1 MPQLPDCHQSY
12 TVQYSQHQKTAWPVK
27 LKIHIEELQN
37 WYNEHAPLEISVF
50 TITNLKYTASC
61 NTHTIVFI
69 MYCTYFYK
77 VLYYNYSLYSNKHTV
92 ILFKCCWDTD
102 RYRSAHLGPK
112 INVFFFPHLLLIYW
126 PHTLPCNLLLLPI
139 SNKQC

>member
-1 MPQLPDCHQSY
+1 M
-12 TVQYSQHQKTAWPVK
+12 K
-27 LKIHIEELQN
+27 LKIHIEELQS

-50 TITNLKYTASC
+50 TITNLKCTASC

-77 VLYYNYSLYSNKHTV
+77 VLYYYNYSLYSNKHMV

-112 INVFFFPHLLLIYW
+112 INVFFFPHLLLIDW
-126 PHTLPCNLLLLPI
+126 PHADSLCLAIYYYYPYQI
-139 SNKQC
+139 SSVNIQGINVIVKHII